1 MDGGRART
9 LGEVAIGGRGIGC
22 ACGGTSSDFGSQ
34 VASVAV
40 NGEEV
45 TGAFYE
51 GLLVVGEGVI
61 FEERTKG
68 RSYDRVVIAVCPW
81 ASEPT

>member
-1 MDGGRART
+1 LDRGGART
-9 LGEVAIGGRGIGC
+9 LGEIAIGRRGIGC
-22 ACGGTSSDFGSQ
+22 TRGGASCDFGSQ

-40 NGEEV
+40 NREEV
-45 TGAFYE
+45 TGAFYK
-51 GLLVVGEGVI
+51 GLLVVGEGVV